1 MFIVRGSNET
11 GSVSF
16 ACRTSVQVLEKIHE
30 LLGQGFKNVTID
42 DVARRCWTSDEFQ
55 ETPFAVT
62 STEQRRE
69 SPNVPGER

>member
-16 ACRTSVQVLEKIHE
+16 ACRTSVQVLEKVHE

-42 DVARRCWTSDEFQ
+42 DVAGRCWNCDEFLAA
-55 ETPFAVT
+55 PFDT
-62 STEQRRE
+62 TNTGQGRE
-69 SPNVPGER
+69 RPNVPGER